1 VLRIYGTHKD
11 AGKVGFE
18 HRVLSALAEAGL
30 SFRVPRP
37 IPCDDGG
44 TIVRLADGTE
54 RLACLFDYIEGERAE
69 DENADFAEELG
80 RATGELIEALGSLEV
95 GGMPEYFPYY
105 EMEAAYPLCTD
116 EKLASFRAEPPEP
129 LSGLREELGRI
140 ELEIRAIRSR
150 LTTFRSLPHQLVH
163 GDLNASNAL
172 RSPADGKVAAL
183 LDFEFCTRDLRAME
197 IAVVL
202 SGYMGCADPVGPADR
217 FLLGAGERLRL
228 TEEEAEA
235 IPLLVRLR
243 TLDVFLHFLN
253 RYFDGVDGVETIRIQ
268 TESVAGSLLAL
279 DEVEPRLSAAVA
291 ARLLE

>member
-69 DENADFAEELG
+69 GRKTPIFAEELG

-95 GGMPEYFPYY
+95 AACPKFSYY
-105 EMEAAYPLCTD
+105 EIG
-116 EKLASFRAEPPEP
+116 
-129 LSGLREELGRI
+129 SGLSPMHGREAGELPRRTSGAA
-140 ELEIRAIRSR
+140 ERASR
-150 LTTFRSLPHQLVH
+150 RARTDRARDPRHSKPAYDFSSLPHQLVH